1 MAGRHHAIALVAGA
15 LCVALSQPV
24 FAQAANEPSSFAQR
38 WEMLAGCAAAYLANW
53 QNRLSDPNRGPDMSN
68 MIKDEFEQYKL
79 AAIGS
84 YERDRK
90 VSKDEADRN
99 VNGHVTANVEL
110 FIAMDK
116 AGTLE
121 AYIDKCPQP
130 EEPN

>member
-1 MAGRHHAIALVAGA
+1 MSRRHQAIAMVAGA
-15 LCVALSQPV
+15 FFAAMVQPA
-24 FAQAANEPSSFAQR
+24 FAQVANNPSSPATR
-38 WEMLAGCAAAYLANW
+38 WEVLASCAAAYLANW

-68 MIKDEFEQYKL
+68 MIKEEFEQYKL

-84 YERDRK
+84 YEKDRK
-90 VSKDEADRN
+90 TSKDEADRS
-99 VNGHVTANVEL
+99 VDGHVKANLVR